1 MRSFEDIMVK
11 AQEGDKKTLVV
22 AAAHDEVV
30 IKAIVESVKLN
41 VIKAI
46 LVGNEEKILEICK
59 QENLELQNIE
69 IINEK
74 DNVECAK
81 IAVKLVS
88 SGRADFIMKGM
99 LNTSDI
105 LRQVLNKEYGL
116 RKEKVL
122 SHVMLYSVSTYHK
135 LLLLTDGGMI
145 LKPTLEEKVSIIN
158 NSVFLAN
165 KLDIEKPKVA
175 VLASVENVNPAMES
189 TFDAASL
196 TVMCKRSQIKNCI
209 IDGPLAL
216 DNAISTEAAKHKG
229 ITSEV
234 AGDADILLV
243 PNIEVGNALGK
254 ALSYFAK
261 AENAGVIMGAKCP
274 IVLVSR
280 ADSEK
285 SKIYSIALG
294 SLLC

>member
-11 AQEGDKKTLVV
+11 AQQGDKKTLVV
-22 AAAHDEVV
+22 AAAHDEIV

-41 VIKAI
+41 VINAI
-46 LVGNEEKILEICK
+46 LVGNEVKILEICK
-59 QENLELQNIE
+59 KENLELHNIE
-69 IINEK
+69 IIDED

-88 SGRADFIMKGM
+88 SGKADFIMKGM

-145 LKPTLEEKVSIIN
+145 LNPTLEEKISIIN

-165 KLDIEKPKVA
+165 KLGIEKPKVA
-175 VLASVENVNPAMES
+175 VLAAVENVNPAMES
-189 TFDAASL
+189 TFDAAGL
-196 TVMCKRSQIKNCI
+196 TVMCKRNQIKNCI
-209 IDGPLAL
+209 VDGPLAL
-216 DNAISTEAAKHKG
+216 DNAISMEAAKHKG

>member
-11 AQEGDKKTLVV
+11 AQQGDKKTLVV

-41 VIKAI
+41 VINAI

-59 QENLELQNIE
+59 KENLELNNIE

-81 IAVKLVS
+81 MAVKLVS
-88 SGRADFIMKGM
+88 SGKADFIMKGM

-122 SHVMLYSVSTYHK
+122 SHTMLYSVSTYHK
-135 LLLLTDGGMI
+135 LLFLTDGGMI
-145 LKPTLEEKVSIIN
+145 LNPTLEEKISIIN
-158 NSVFLAN
+158 NAVFLAN
-165 KLDIEKPKVA
+165 KLGIEKPKVA
-175 VLASVENVNPAMES
+175 VLAAVENVNVAMEN
-189 TFDAASL
+189 TLDAASL
-196 TVMCKRSQIKNCI
+196 TVMCKRNQIKNCI

-216 DNAISTEAAKHKG
+216 DNAISIEAAKHKG

>member
-88 SGRADFIMKGM
+88 SGKADFIMKGM

-165 KLDIEKPKVA
+165 KLEIEKPKVA
-175 VLASVENVNPAMES
+175 VLAAVENVNPAMES

-196 TVMCKRSQIKNCI
+196 TVMCKRNQIKNCI
-209 IDGPLAL
+209 VDGPLAL
-216 DNAISTEAAKHKG
+216 DNAISMEAAKHKG